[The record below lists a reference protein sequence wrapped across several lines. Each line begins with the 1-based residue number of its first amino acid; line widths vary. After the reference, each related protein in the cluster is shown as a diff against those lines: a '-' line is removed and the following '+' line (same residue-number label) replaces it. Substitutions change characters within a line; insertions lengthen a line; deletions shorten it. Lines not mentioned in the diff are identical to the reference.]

1 MIDPKLDDPSSDA
14 PRFNPRALFAR
25 EWPYLLVLVL
35 ALFGVAYTSFSQTP
49 MTIYWIVLAPFIG
62 VICVITGWRDVE
74 GREQHLRLVWTQV
87 LHWAAVLLA
96 MHLMFVADVS
106 RMMHADASALAALTV
121 LALGTFTAGVHIAAW
136 RICLV
141 GIILAVGVPAIAW
154 LEQSALFLLL
164 VVVVLVVSIAPFFWR
179 DKRGSKD
186 PTFSNRIKFRRSEM
200 EALLGFHVDLL

>member
-1 MIDPKLDDPSSDA
+1 MTDPKLDDPPSDA
-14 PRFNPRALFAR
+14 SRFNPRALLAR

-62 VICVITGWRDVE
+62 VICVITRWRDVE
-74 GREQHLRLVWTQV
+74 GREQRLRLVWTQV
-87 LHWAAVLLA
+87 LHWGAVLLA

-106 RMMHADASALAALTV
+106 RMMNADASALAALTV

-154 LEQSALFLLL
+154 LEQSALLLL
-164 VVVVLVVSIAPFFWR
+164 LAGVVLAAVIAPFFWR
-179 DKRGSKD
+179 DKGESKHRPF
-186 PTFSNRIKFRRSEM
+186 PT
-200 EALLGFHVDLL
+200 G